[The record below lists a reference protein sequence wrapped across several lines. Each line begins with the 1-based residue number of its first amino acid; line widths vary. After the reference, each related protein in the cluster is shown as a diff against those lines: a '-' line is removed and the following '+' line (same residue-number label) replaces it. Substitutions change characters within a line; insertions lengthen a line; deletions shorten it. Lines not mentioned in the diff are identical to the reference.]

1 MEDKNL
7 DIQNKM
13 LNVEKNFSSD
23 ELINYFEEDFT
34 KEEILKKMVSLIAK
48 NSEDID
54 ECELFENVMAREKIG
69 STGIGLGIAIPH
81 GRIVGG
87 KKMTMAISLL
97 KNPIAFDSIDGE
109 PVKFIIMV
117 TAPMEQGKEYLEMI
131 ATLIRAFRNQD
142 YLKRVINATNSSD
155 LKKALEDFR

>member
-7 DIQNKM
+7 DIQKKM
-13 LNVEKNFSSD
+13 LNVEKSFSSD

-34 KEEILKKMVSLIAK
+34 KEEILKKMASLIAK
-48 NSEDID
+48 NSEDTLD

-97 KNPIAFDSIDGE
+97 KNPIAFNSIDGE

-131 ATLIRAFRNQD
+131 ATLMRAF
-142 YLKRVINATNSSD
+142 
-155 LKKALEDFR
+155 